1 MAITVNT
8 NVPSLTAQRNLL
20 KSGTVQA
27 TALQRLS
34 SGYRIN
40 SAKDDAAGLAISD
53 RMTSQVRGLN
63 QAVRNAND
71 GISLA
76 QTAEGALQESTA
88 ILQRMRELAI
98 QSANDTNSA
107 SDRSSLQDEV
117 NQLSSELNR
126 IAETTQFNNRN
137 ILDGSFGVAK
147 FHIGAM
153 ANQVINIATGDA
165 RGTSLGA
172 FQSWVEGS
180 ADYGTLTKLGGDG
193 LTLNGSKGSSNIDI
207 DIRDNAKEISKKI
220 NYKIGETGVSSSSR
234 TEFNISGI
242 EKDQDYKL
250 EIMAN
255 GYTGTIAATVGKDGN
270 LQDLVDSIN
279 DQSSRTGVVA
289 TVNPEGTE
297 INLIDHDG
305 DTIELR
311 RTDTMKVDWK
321 VNVAH
326 SDDETGTKLLK
337 RLDDSLEAR
346 TVYKYVRD
354 EEENIILDEKGEE
367 LRENVTINDKDG
379 NQIQVYYGD
388 KVTDVDGSAQ
398 IDAVTGKPQFWAL
411 DEDDNKVYSHPDGS
425 GNYITVGEI
434 YQDDEGEDVAFEPN
448 KQNIGLKV
456 GEDREQFNLMSIR
469 GYVLMEAEK
478 NFSADEGGV
487 GNNILNKYD
496 KQVQSSK
503 IFSVNDVNITTQIGS
518 NDGISVID
526 KAIGYIDQMRSNLGA
541 YQNRFIA
548 TISNLSNVSENISA
562 SRSRIQD
569 ADYAQETAKLTKAQI
584 LQQAGISMLA
594 QANQLPQAA
603 LSLIGA

>member
-20 KSGTVQA
+20 KSGDVQA

-180 ADYGTLTKLGGDG
+180 AEYGTLTELGGDE
-193 LTLNGSKGSSNIDI
+193 LVLNGSKGSADIEI
-207 DIRDNAKEISKKI
+207 DIRDDAKTISKKI
-220 NYKIGETGVSSSSR
+220 NYKIGDTGVSSTAR
-234 TEFNISGI
+234 TSFVLSGI

-279 DQSSRTGVVA
+279 DQASRTGVVA
-289 TVNPEGTE
+289 TMNSEGTE

-311 RTDTMKVDWK
+311 RTDSVNVDWT
-321 VNVAH
+321 VNVNH
-326 SDDETGTKLLK
+326 SDEESGTKKLK
-337 RLDDSLEAR
+337 RLDPSLEAK
-346 TVYKYVRD
+346 TVYIYTRD
-354 EEENIILDEKGEE
+354 EEGKIILDEKGEK
-367 LRENVTINDKDG
+367 LRENVTVIDKDG
-379 NQIQVYYGD
+379 NETNVYYGD
-388 KVTDVDGSAQ
+388 KVTDMDGSAEL
-398 IDAVTGKPQFWAL
+398 DLVTGKPQFWAVNAN
-411 DEDDNKVYSHPDGS
+411 DEKLYLHPDGS
-425 GNYITVGEI
+425 GQYIA
-434 YQDDEGEDVAFEPN
+434 EGEMITNDDGEEIEFEANKTDV
-448 KQNIGLKV
+448 GLKV

-469 GYVLMEAEK
+469 GYVLMEGEK

-487 GNNILNKYD
+487 GQNILNKND

-603 LSLIGA
+603 LNLIGA